1 MCEVRE
7 NFYGK
12 VQSEDIKI
20 MYKHF
25 LETLPSLVIYKNAY
39 LRVGYKRFV
48 YGRKFMDRP
57 AGSFGFFFFGFWE
70 ELFRANWTLADKR
83 RNANLSLCHV
93 LPYGNIICKYFYV
106 RYVTRDWAAHVKQRH
121 YRIGRQILRWRGALV
136 SA

>member
-1 MCEVRE
+1 MHIYESGTNGLFMAGSLWFDLQALLVLLA
-7 NFYGK
+7 F
-12 VQSEDIKI
+12 
-20 MYKHF
+20 F
-25 LETLPSLVIYKNAY
+25 SLV
-39 LRVGYKRFV
+39 
-48 YGRKFMDRP
+48 
-57 AGSFGFFFFGFWE
+57 FWE